1 MKPLVLLLF
10 IVGLASCAG
19 TTRPVEGSK
28 ISLETK
34 EITRQDFFLM
44 SVREHSLVVSPF
56 NDEYFHIDM
65 AISNSFVV
73 PFDTVTHLEREGGPD
88 MSLVAVGAGAGLV
101 GGALIGNAF
110 RPLTAEEQQT
120 GTVGFEFTKETYL
133 GMASGLVFGVVAM
146 YLFTNKPSKV
156 FYLDR
161 PEDIEALHHI
171 AIYHDEEPPE
181 LVRIR

>member
-1 MKPLVLLLF
+1 MKPLLFLLL
-10 IVGLASCAG
+10 VLSLASCAG
-19 TTRPVEGSK
+19 TTRPVEGCK

-34 EITRQDFFLM
+34 DITRQDFFLM

-65 AISNSFVV
+65 AIGNSFTV
-73 PFDTVTHLEREGGPD
+73 PFDKVTHLEREGGPD

-101 GGALIGNAF
+101 GGAMIGNAF

-120 GTVGFEFTKETYL
+120 GTVGFEFTKETYI
-133 GMASGLVFGVVAM
+133 GMASGLVFGAVAM
-146 YLFTNKPSKV
+146 YLFTYKPTRI
-156 FYLDR
+156 FHLGR
-161 PEDIEALHHI
+161 PEDIEALHHV

-181 LVRIR
+181 LARIR